1 MHFYDP
7 INQNASHPFIDTL
20 LEIHIFDFRLIVHL
34 SSHVMIHNA
43 SCVLTYTLWV
53 CGLVQ
58 VTFLYC
64 SLHVLIHSLHEVL
77 INLIQLFFE

>member
-1 MHFYDP
+1 MNLNNPVD
-7 INQNASHPFIDTL
+7 QNASHSFINAL
-20 LEIHIFDFRLIVHL
+20 LEFHVFDFRLIVHL

-77 INLIQLFFE
+77 INLIQLFLE